1 MLSNYHLITLAAVEI
16 SEGQMEEF
24 ANTSSRR
31 ASKESVCCPAWTPIP
46 MLSPVL
52 SMSLLLAS
60 PIHLRKPQGLV
71 LSTPHPG
78 GRGRDDVSAGVPCD
92 AREER
97 RGGEVG
103 RGEENPTQLGRKG

>member
-1 MLSNYHLITLAAVEI
+1 
-16 SEGQMEEF
+16 MEEF

-60 PIHLRKPQGLV
+60 PIHLRKPQGFLCQHLILV
-71 LSTPHPG
+71 AVAEMMCPLEFLVTPE
-78 GRGRDDVSAGVPCD
+78 RNA
-92 AREER
+92 EEEKLV
-97 RGGEVG
+97 GE
-103 RGEENPTQLGRKG
+103 RKIPLNWEEKGDFFL